1 MEPVTKNKKIIL
13 AAGILLAG
21 LITFK
26 LISII
31 TGTDS
36 RRANVLLITLDT
48 LRPDHLNAYGYK
60 RDTSPSLEE
69 LAKVSFVFDQAFTVA
84 TNSGPSH
91 ATLLTGLY
99 PAQHGL
105 LDNGQKINSDT
116 RTLAEILSQS
126 GYNTAGFVGFYALA
140 KESGLDKGFQNFE
153 HHPIVSHDH
162 DEKEPEDDVKGFA
175 AVNGWLESWAQSSED
190 SRAPFFVWMHVQN
203 IHESYDPPPPYNSM
217 FQKISGLQTFEG
229 FEGEFDVH
237 CANDLADAWRADI
250 LPSHFKD
257 EATALYDGEI
267 RFVDDQLGRIF
278 ARLKSSGI
286 YDDTVIVIVSD
297 HGEILFELYENS
309 FYKKGPGHTARYA
322 DASIRV
328 PLILKPARFQKFKK
342 ISRLKQMVST
352 IDLVPTLL
360 ELLRFPV
367 PQNLPG
373 ESWVRAMHQVD
384 SVMKGGK
391 IFIHEVPDEVEYYG
405 IRTNEWKL
413 VTKNEKGV
421 ESSLLTDLI
430 NDPEENRS
438 ALSSSKAQE
447 MQALLGE
454 WKKENQSN
462 DQTREMTEA
471 MRAALREGGYLR
483 E

>member
-1 MEPVTKNKKIIL
+1 M
-13 AAGILLAG
+13 
-21 LITFK
+21 
-26 LISII
+26 
-31 TGTDS
+31 
-36 RRANVLLITLDT
+36 
-48 LRPDHLNAYGYK
+48 
-60 RDTSPSLEE
+60 
-69 LAKVSFVFDQAFTVA
+69 
-84 TNSGPSH
+84 
-91 ATLLTGLY
+91 
-99 PAQHGL
+99 
-105 LDNGQKINSDT
+105 
-116 RTLAEILSQS
+116 
-126 GYNTAGFVGFYALA
+126 
-140 KESGLDKGFQNFE
+140 
-153 HHPIVSHDH
+153 
-162 DEKEPEDDVKGFA
+162 
-175 AVNGWLESWAQSSED
+175 
-190 SRAPFFVWMHVQN
+190 
-203 IHESYDPPPPYNSM
+203 
-217 FQKISGLQTFEG
+217 
-229 FEGEFDVH
+229 
-237 CANDLADAWRADI
+237 
-250 LPSHFKD
+250 
-257 EATALYDGEI
+257 
-267 RFVDDQLGRIF
+267 
-278 ARLKSSGI
+278 
-286 YDDTVIVIVSD
+286 IVIVSD

-462 DQTREMTEA
+462 YQTREMTEA